1 MNTIRA
7 ISTGALIWLLVFSTF
22 IILSYVPA
30 IKDSLS
36 QQTLIAAIFIIPFAL
51 LGASVFYKN
60 GNRING
66 VISGTIMSLTAI
78 ILDTLITVP
87 LVEIPKGGSYESFFT
102 FPLFWLLVA
111 VNMATIYFY
120 WMLKIR
126 RS

>member
-7 ISTGALIWLLVFSTF
+7 ISAGALIWLFVFTTF
-22 IILSYVPA
+22 IMLRYVPV

-60 GNRING
+60 GNKING
-66 VISGTIMSLTAI
+66 FISGIIMSLTAI

-87 LVEIPKGGSYESFFT
+87 LVEMPKGGSYESFFT
-102 FPLFWLLVA
+102 FPLFWLLV
-111 VNMATIYFY
+111 VINMATVYFY
-120 WMLKIR
+120 WMLKIKQ
-126 RS
+126 S